1 MVSRSLVLGYHGC
14 DAATAQKII
23 TGLDELIPSTNEY
36 DWLGSGLYFWEDSY
50 DRAMQWAQAER
61 KNPDSPIKTPAVL
74 GAIIDLG
81 NCLNLI
87 DSEHLDLVKAAH
99 EAYLDLCNTSG
110 LKPAENKGK
119 DLRARYLDKAVFET
133 LHTLRRQEKK
143 ISFDSVRAFF
153 VEGEPLYEN
162 AGLHS
167 LDHIQICVRDSR
179 QVAGYFL
186 PRIKKAKIPRRKR
199 AVK

>member
-14 DAATAQKII
+14 DQSTAFKVV
-23 TGLDELIPSTNEY
+23 TGQENQIPSVNEY
-36 DWLGSGLYFWEDSY
+36 DWLGSGFYFWEDSQA
-50 DRAMQWAQAER
+50 RALKWAEDDSR
-61 KNPDSPIKTPAVL
+61 KPHGKIKKPAVL

-87 DSEHLDLVKAAH
+87 DSEHLELVKVAH
-99 EAYLDLCNTSG
+99 ESYLDLCEKSA

-133 LHTLRRQEKK
+133 LHRLREEEGEAG
-143 ISFDSVRAFF
+143 FETVRAFF

-162 AGLHS
+162 AGLRA
-167 LDHIQICVRDSR
+167 LDHVQICVRSP
-179 QVAGYFL
+179 QNIIGYFL
-186 PRIKKAKIPRRKR
+186 PRFEER
-199 AVK
+199 

>member
-14 DAATAQKII
+14 DLATAQKIAAGQVGQI
-23 TGLDELIPSTNEY
+23 SSTNEY
-36 DWLGSGLYFWEDSY
+36 DWLGNGSYFWEDSY
-50 DRAMQWAQAER
+50 DRALRWAQAEA
-61 KNPDSPIKTPAVL
+61 KKANGKVKTPAVL

-99 EAYLDLCNTSG
+99 KAYLELCKISG
-110 LKPAENKGK
+110 LEPAQNKGK

-133 LHTLRRQEKK
+133 LHKLRQQEKK
-143 ISFDSVRAFF
+143 KPFDTVRAFF

-167 LDHIQICVRDSR
+167 LDHIQICVRNPR
-179 QVAGYFL
+179 QIVGYFL
-186 PRIKKAKIPRRKR
+186 PNSRRTKR
-199 AVK
+199 RSVK